1 MTQQVTL
8 KKFVSQ
14 ITEKDIMQ
22 GWERKPPPITLNDYN
37 KMKNPNEKLNKKS
50 TIEQVVPLHYSGTV
64 QPIDLIEA
72 QHLNFAKGSII
83 KYVCRAGRK
92 EDELADL
99 KKALFYLNLEIKKLE
114 NK

>member
-1 MTQQVTL
+1 MIKLINLQRDTFLDNWEGV
-8 KKFVSQ
+8 KKDN
-14 ITEKDIMQ
+14 IHPE
-22 GWERKPPPITLNDYN
+22 
-37 KMKNPNEKLNKKS
+37 
-50 TIEQVVPLHYSGTV
+50 HYKGKV

-72 QHLNFAKGSII
+72 QNLNFAKGSIV

-99 KKALFYLNLEIKKLE
+99 KKALYYLNLEIQKLE